1 MKKLG
6 TDGMPKLYIILNGLC
21 LKNSGRANNFCL
33 LIKKVFSEEYETI
46 ESEVVLDV
54 TGDNQ
59 EKVTGIAEAA
69 ITINNPI
76 N

>member
-6 TDGMPKLYIILNGLC
+6 TDGMPKLYYTEWPLF
-21 LKNSGRANNFCL
+21 KEFRKSEQFL
-33 LIKKVFSEEYETI
+33 LTYKEVFSEEYETI